1 MRPKLDF
8 LYYWRKKLMK
18 QVFISGSIQIKQIDN
33 KVRSRIDNILDQ
45 GYGIIVG
52 DANGVDY
59 AVQEYLK
66 QKDAESVVVYC
77 SGDQPR
83 NNVGRWETRRVLTD
97 NKQGTVAY
105 YTAKDIK
112 MADDCDYGLMV
123 WNAESTGTLSNV
135 IRLLN
140 RNKNSLVYMNNTQE
154 FLTISNAS
162 NVYSL
167 LKYMAPAS
175 FEKAEAK
182 LNITAKL
189 RSLTDTHW

>member
-1 MRPKLDF
+1 
-8 LYYWRKKLMK
+8 MK